1 MKQMKE
7 CNIVIAGVGGQGVLL
22 TAEILGNSA
31 LIEGYDVRVSEIHG
45 MAQRGGSVVC
55 DVRIGKRVYAPTIP
69 DGMADIMLGLEP
81 IETLRYLRFTS
92 SKTLIIMN
100 TRLVKPSS
108 VLMGIAKDLSSH
120 DIIQIINRY
129 YNNTIL
135 IDAMDIAIKAGS
147 PIVQNIV
154 MLGALASTNH
164 LPININTLKESI
176 KQLVSPK
183 YLELNIRAFELGVK
197 VGKAYLSSRH

>member
-1 MKQMKE
+1 MVEK

-22 TAEILGNSA
+22 AAEILGNGA

-55 DVRIGKRVYAPTIP
+55 DVRIGERVYAPTTP

-92 SKTLIIMN
+92 SETLIVMN
-100 TRLVKPSS
+100 IKPVKPVS
-108 VLMGIAKDLSSH
+108 VLMGMVKDLSLEN
-120 DIIQIINRY
+120 IIQIINRY
-129 YNNTIL
+129 YAKAIL
-135 IDAMDIAIKAGS
+135 IDAMDIAMKAGN
-147 PIVQNIV
+147 PVVQNVV
-154 MLGALASTNH
+154 MLGVLASTNR
-164 LPININTLKESI
+164 LPISVNAIKESL

-183 YLELNIRAFELGVK
+183 YLELNIRAFELGL
-197 VGKAYLSSRH
+197 KAGETYSLFRR